1 MNLQNR
7 ELYQVWSMRLSIGI
21 MIIVLVLSWLN
32 EIKLFDLMIRAAIS
46 FGVMYLLMT
55 GTLTLFERT
64 APQKPE
70 EGEIDPDNG
79 RGANIDF
86 SVGDDEIQAPV
97 GDDEIQA
104 PSGQEAA
111 FPGQVDRKLSSGL
124 PDSERQAEIVKR
136 MGWD

>member
-1 MNLQNR
+1 MDRQNR
-7 ELYQVWSMRLSIGI
+7 ERYQVWSMRLSIGI
-21 MIIVLVLSWLN
+21 MIIVLVLSRLN

-64 APQKPE
+64 ASQKPE
-70 EGEIDPDNG
+70 EGEIDADNA

-86 SVGDDEIQAPV
+86 SVGDDEL
-97 GDDEIQA
+97 QA

>member
-86 SVGDDEIQAPV
+86 SVGDDEL
-97 GDDEIQA
+97 QA
-104 PSGQEAA
+104 PSGQQAG
-111 FPGQVDRKLSSGL
+111 FPGQVDRNLSSGL